1 MSDAPGRSTNNDIE
15 ASLEDLYEHAPCG
28 FFSTTL
34 DGMIVRVNETFV
46 SMSGRSRE
54 QLLGAQVLSILTPG
68 GQLFYESRYIPVLHL
83 QGEAQEVAL
92 TLQTASGAERPVLVN
107 GVVVDDAQGR
117 PTAIRTA
124 VFPYIGRKEYE
135 RELLEARRAAEA
147 SESRLQVLHG
157 ASERFSAA
165 DSEEQLA
172 SELAECAR
180 GAFTAPDASVYFADE
195 SGTLALA
202 AGSSPLAAALLEAEG
217 PIERSISGERV
228 VSVNEADAD
237 AEHPAS
243 LLESMRS
250 ARVETVVVVPIAEPQ
265 KRFGA
270 LVLCFRRA
278 RRFDS
283 HDEDLGMTLA
293 RQAAEV
299 LARLRAEGVLE
310 RLALY
315 DDVTGL
321 PTRRVVVARANEA
334 IDEAHSDSTPMAIV
348 TVVIDGFKE
357 ISNTFGRVAAEDAL
371 SEVGTRISEAAPDS
385 EMVGRTNTN
394 EFVVVCPG
402 TDAAGVESFADELL
416 AALDQPL
423 SAGDGSARVTSTIGA
438 ALYPGAG
445 ARPSAQALFESA
457 GEAVYRA
464 RALGT
469 TRAAFTPVD

>member
-1 MSDAPGRSTNNDIE
+1 MSDAPAASRSNDIE

-28 FFSTTL
+28 FFSTTI
-34 DGMIVRVNETFV
+34 DGVIVRVNETFV

-92 TLQTASGAERPVLVN
+92 TLQTASGEERPVLVN
-107 GVVVDDAQGR
+107 GVVIDGVQGR
-117 PTAIRTA
+117 PTAIRAA
-124 VFPYIGRKEYE
+124 VFPYSGRKEYE

-147 SESRLQVLHG
+147 SESRLQVLYG
-157 ASERFSAA
+157 ASERFSSA
-165 DSEEQLA
+165 DTEEQLA

-180 GAFTAPDASVYFADE
+180 DAFTAPDASVYLADE

-202 AGSSPLAAALLEAEG
+202 AGNSPLAATLLEAGG
-217 PIERSISGERV
+217 PIETSMAGECV
-228 VSVNEADAD
+228 VSVSETDAD
-237 AEHPAS
+237 ANHPAS
-243 LLESMRS
+243 LRESMRS

-270 LVLCFRRA
+270 LVLSFRRA
-278 RRFDS
+278 RRFES
-283 HDEDLGMTLA
+283 QDEDLGLTLA

-299 LARLRAEGVLE
+299 LARLRAEAVLE

-321 PTRRVVVARANEA
+321 PTRRVVVARTNEA
-334 IDEAHSDSTPMAIV
+334 IDEAQSNSKPMAIV
-348 TVVIDGFKE
+348 AVVVDGFKE

-371 SEVGTRISEAAPDS
+371 SEVGGRISIAVPDADL
-385 EMVGRTNTN
+385 VGRTNTN
-394 EFVVVCPG
+394 EFVVVCKG
-402 TDAAGVESFADELL
+402 TDAASIESLVDTLG
-416 AALDQPL
+416 AALEQPL
-423 SAGDGSARVTSTIGA
+423 GAGDGSTAIASTIGA
-438 ALYPGAG
+438 ALYRGVG
-445 ARPSAQALFESA
+445 ARPSAQSLFDSA

-464 RALGT
+464 QALGT
-469 TRAAFTPVD
+469 NRAAVTSVD